1 MLVKTLKGPVVA
13 LLIIGGTHFTLEA
26 IMPDLKNFFTPVVVG
41 AILVTVGTW
50 LGYRAVQNGGNLM
63 HALIA
68 GAILGLL
75 PVMLDIVG
83 FGILLGRGIPQ
94 GIQAGVFGFT
104 VVVVGSLIG
113 SAFTLRQ
120 GKAGI

>member
-1 MLVKTLKGPVVA
+1 MLVKTLKWPVIA
-13 LLIIGGTHFTLEA
+13 LLIIGGTHFALEA
-26 IMPDLKNFFTPVVVG
+26 LIPDARHFFTPVVVG
-41 AILVTVGTW
+41 AILVAVGTW
-50 LGYRAVQNGGNLM
+50 LGYRAVQNGGNLT

-83 FGILLGRGIPQ
+83 FGMLLGRGIAQ
-94 GIQAGVFGFT
+94 GIQAGAFGFSM
-104 VVVVGSLIG
+104 VVVGALVGSGFSL
-113 SAFTLRQ
+113 SK